1 MIKSC
6 HSFLHG
12 LLMPD
17 LSELDARATLQQP
30 LLCTDAGDW
39 QTSTEQP
46 GAFRICS
53 GLTTRQGLPTKLTVD
68 LRLRKGAKTCT
79 LQFTVLAHDAMGSY
93 RVYQLEINQSRQ
105 QIKNRHARS
114 HEHVGSRRFEGPEQW
129 HDWEFDEV
137 FLYFC
142 GQTNIQFQ
150 PSPQA
155 PVKLPGRKKR

>member
-68 LRLRKGAKTCT
+68 LRLRKGPRPVHCSLLFSPMMLWVVTACT
-79 LQFTVLAHDAMGSY
+79 NWRLT
-93 RVYQLEINQSRQ
+93 SRDSKSK
-105 QIKNRHARS
+105 IATPALTS
-114 HEHVGSRRFEGPEQW
+114 TSEAAGSRGPNNGMIGNSTKS
-129 HDWEFDEV
+129 F
-137 FLYFC
+137 FTF
-142 GQTNIQFQ
+142 
-150 PSPQA
+150 A
-155 PVKLPGRKKR
+155 VKLTFSFNHPHRLP